1 MALPNVLSV
10 DDTQEQ
16 ESLPGKPRTL
26 IEESY
31 QRLRR
36 DIIEGRYKPG
46 EKLRV
51 EHLKSAYQVSA
62 GTLREALALLVS
74 DALVVAQ
81 GQKGFRVAPM
91 SVADLE
97 DLTHTRVLLECEA
110 LRQSITLGDD
120 RWEGALVAAFHTLTL
135 AEKRL
140 GQAAAGDTQAGA
152 TLFDEWERCNGEFHD
167 ALIEA
172 SPSMWIKRLRS
183 VLYLQSE
190 RYRRLAAVRK
200 LASEKGK
207 ARPLKVHEEHLEI
220 FNAAIARDTHRA
232 TKALEHHINRALAVI
247 KAEHL
252 IDT

>member
-1 MALPNVLSV
+1 MASLHLLSDDDSQV
-10 DDTQEQ
+10 DNLSDPTR
-16 ESLPGKPRTL
+16 PRTL

-36 DIIEGRYKPG
+36 DIIEGRYQPG

-91 SVADLE
+91 SLADLE
-97 DLTHTRVLLECEA
+97 DLTRTRVLLECEA
-110 LRQSITLGDD
+110 LRQSIARGDD

-135 AEKRL
+135 AERRL
-140 GQAAAGDTQAGA
+140 AQDAVGDAQVAA
-152 TLFDEWERCNGEFHD
+152 TLFDEWERCNGEFHN

-172 SPSMWIKRLRS
+172 SSSTWIKRLRS
-183 VLYLQSE
+183 VLYLQTE
-190 RYRRLAAVRK
+190 RYRRLAAVQK
-200 LASEKGK
+200 LASEKG
-207 ARPLKVHEEHLEI
+207 PSLQVHEEHLEI
-220 FNAAIARDTHRA
+220 FNAAIARDTERA
-232 TKALEHHINRALAVI
+232 AAALAHHINRALAVI
-247 KAEHL
+247 KADHL
-252 IDT
+252 IGTR